1 MVVNPELAIPGE
13 LRSSP
18 CNLLKERKK
27 RQWNLALN
35 HLSVVLK
42 SETTEVWFKI
52 YLSARKR
59 GKVR

>member
-13 LRSSP
+13 LRSGP